1 VADEFDDLNDVELL
15 AQIRRRGL
23 PDDGDR
29 ETKLERLRAWQNDAN
44 RSLTDEEIRQKYQ
57 LPGAP
62 FVWKRGA

>member
-29 ETKLERLRAWQNDAN
+29 EAKLERLRAWQ
-44 RSLTDEEIRQKYQ
+44 RRQ
-57 LPGAP
+57 LVADG
-62 FVWKRGA
+62 